1 MAVSARTVKNKRDSN
16 GVPTGKP
23 GTVYDVNL
31 KYIRVDGPQTYM
43 KRGFLTKK
51 EATQHEAEMRQ
62 KFINPTYEAATV
74 AQGKVSL
81 QEYLEGWVERHGK
94 ANLRPSTFTGY
105 RGNIRNH
112 IIPLI
117 GHLRLQQITPAII
130 DDMLAKL
137 YEKKLS
143 ASSVKYVHRTLS
155 VALEAARQYH
165 YIPSNPAKEIITKFG
180 KPNKTP
186 DPYTI
191 KEMQH
196 LLAKVTETMWDM
208 LVMLGG
214 MYGLRISEAIGLRWD
229 YVDMEKGCFSVE
241 EQLPQQLPA
250 GLKTIGEL
258 APLKSE
264 SRTLPITDAARP
276 YFERQL
282 LLQQRQRLLLEL
294 SGEPYYGNRLVIA
307 RPDGSPYRRETLSS
321 DFGQLLKHVPMRHI
335 RFHDL
340 RGTAATN
347 MYELTG
353 DFFAVAK
360 ILGHSLK
367 GTGQHLGFDMKL
379 DLVTAVY
386 VEARADR
393 IKFVLDSYHRAL
405 FPNLIEKKQDARG
418 SGKEEKKDL
427 KPSR

>member
-1 MAVSARTVKNKRDSN
+1 MAVSARTVKNKRDAS

-31 KYIRVDGPQTYM
+31 KYVGADGPQSYM

-62 KFINPTYEAATV
+62 KLMNPTYEAETAS
-74 AQGKVSL
+74 QGKTSL
-81 QEYLEGWVERHGK
+81 KEYLETWVERHGK
-94 ANLRPSTFTGY
+94 VNLRPSTLSGY

-112 IIPLI
+112 IVPLI
-117 GHLRLQQITPAII
+117 GHLRLQQLTPAII

-143 ASSVKYVHRTLS
+143 TSSVKYIQRTLS

-165 YIPSNPAKEIITKFG
+165 YIPNNPAKEIITKFG

-186 DPYTI
+186 DPFTI

-196 LLAKVTETMWDM
+196 LLAKVADTKWDM

-214 MYGLRISEAIGLRWD
+214 MYGLRISEGIGLRWD
-229 YVDMEKGCFSVE
+229 NVDLENGCFNVVE
-241 EQLPQQLPA
+241 QMMQQIPA
-250 GLKTIGEL
+250 GLKTVDEL

-282 LLQQRQRLLLEL
+282 ALQQHQRQLTEL
-294 SGEPYYGNRLVIA
+294 SGEPYYDNRLVIA
-307 RPDGSPYRRETLSS
+307 RPDGAPQRRETLSS
-321 DFGQLLKHVPMRHI
+321 DFGQLLKHVGIRHI

-340 RGTAATN
+340 RHTAATN
-347 MYELTG
+347 MYEMTG
-353 DFFAVAK
+353 DFYAVAK

-367 GTGQHLGFDMKL
+367 GTGLQLGLDGNLDM
-379 DLVTAVY
+379 VTARY
-386 VEARADR
+386 VDVRTDR
-393 IKFVLDSYHRAL
+393 VKFVLDSYHKPL
-405 FPNLIEKKQDARG
+405 FPNLIEKKQDEKG
-418 SGKEEKKDL
+418 SGKEGKKGVETT
-427 KPSR
+427 R